1 MGRRRINIDF
11 GPPMYA
17 WLADTAARLGVTRTE
32 LVRQF
37 VLLASIHGFNEEDV
51 KQAVKEDRQFAN
63 QARAQSQIARR
74 HPPQQ

>member
-11 GPPMYA
+11 GPPTYL

-37 VLLASIHGFNEEDV
+37 VLLASIHGFNEYYV
-51 KQAVKEDRQFAN
+51 KEGIKEDRLLAN

-74 HPPQQ
+74 HPQSQ

>member
-11 GPPMYA
+11 GISTYR
-17 WLADTAARLGVTRTE
+17 WLTDTAARLGVTRTE

-37 VLLASIHGFNEEDV
+37 VLLASIHGFNEYY
-51 KQAVKEDRQFAN
+51 VKEGIKDDRQLAN

-74 HPPQQ
+74 HPQSQ

>member
-11 GPPMYA
+11 GVPAYR
-17 WLADTAARLGVTRTE
+17 WLTDTAARLGVTRTE

-37 VLLASIHGFNEEDV
+37 VVLASIHGFDEDDV
-51 KQAVKEDRQFAN
+51 KQAIKEDRQLAN
-63 QARAQSQIARR
+63 QARAQTQIERR